1 MKAPKATPGTIDDY
15 IAGFPRAVQ
24 KILETIRTTIRKAAP
39 NAEESISYG
48 IPTFKQN
55 GPLIYFAAFKS
66 HIGLYPMTG
75 GVKEKFQKE
84 LSGYEGGKGTVRLP
98 LDEPIP
104 YALIGRIV
112 KFKIKEKQEK
122 EKGKRKKK

>member
-1 MKAPKATPGTIDDY
+1 MRAAKTTPKGIDKY
-15 IAGFPRAVQ
+15 IAGFPRDVQ
-24 KILETIRTTIRKAAP
+24 AILKKIRTTIRKAAP
-39 NAEESISYG
+39 RAEESISYG
-48 IPTFKQN
+48 IPTFKLN
-55 GPLIYFAAFKS
+55 GRPLIYFAGHKA

-75 GVKEKFQKE
+75 AIRTKFKKE

-112 KFKIKEKQEK
+112 KFKVKETLQ
-122 EKGKRKKK
+122 